1 MEASGDREG
10 LAALLMRVRSE
21 DFVAGRL
28 MEAVEAIPRRLFV
41 PDGAVDPYGEHT
53 FPLPCGQTMPSAR
66 MAVRIAAALR
76 VQPEHRILEIGTG
89 SGYVTALLAR
99 LGVHVVTLERYRT
112 LSAAAG
118 ERLRAC
124 SLTNV
129 TCVQEDGRSGY
140 AEAGPYDRIVVHGSF
155 EELPKAFVEQMAS
168 GAMLV
173 TAIGPGDGRQQIVRH
188 QKQGS
193 RFEVTPLFPVRLQ
206 PLEIGKASIL

>member
-1 MEASGDREG
+1 MEMPGDREG

-41 PDGAVDPYGEHT
+41 PADVTDPYGEHS

-66 MAVRIAAALR
+66 TAVRLAAALR
-76 VQPEHRILEIGTG
+76 IQPEHRVLEIGTG

-99 LGVHVVTLERYRT
+99 LALHVVTLERYRT
-112 LSAAAG
+112 LSSAAAD
-118 ERLRAC
+118 RLRSC
-124 SLTNV
+124 SLSNV
-129 TCVQEDGRSGY
+129 TCVQEDGRAGY
-140 AEAGPYDRIVVHGSF
+140 MEAGPFDRILVHGCF
-155 EELPKAFVEQMAS
+155 DELPRVFVEQMAS

-173 TAIGPGDGRQQIVRH
+173 APIGPGAAEQQVVRH
-188 QKQGS
+188 HKQGS
-193 RFEVTPLFPVRLQ
+193 RFELTPLFPIRLQ

>member
-1 MEASGDREG
+1 MDMSGDREG

-41 PDGAVDPYGEHT
+41 PDGVADPYGEHT

-66 MAVRIAAALR
+66 TAVRIAAALR
-76 VQPEHRILEIGTG
+76 VQPEHRVLEIGTG

-112 LSAAAG
+112 LSSAAS
-118 ERLRAC
+118 ERLRTC
-124 SLTNV
+124 SLSNV
-129 TCVQEDGRSGY
+129 TFLQEDGRAGY
-140 AEAGPYDRIVVHGSF
+140 AEAAPYDRIVVHGSF
-155 EELPKAFVEQMAS
+155 DELPKAFVDQMAS

-173 TAIGPGDGRQQIVRH
+173 AAIGAGGGVQQMVRH
-188 QKQGS
+188 HRQGS
-193 RFEVTPLFPVRLQ
+193 RFELTPLFPVRLQ
-206 PLEIGKASIL
+206 PLEIGKASLL

>member
-1 MEASGDREG
+1 MPGDREG

-41 PDGAVDPYGEHT
+41 PDGVPDPYGEHS

-66 MAVRIAAALR
+66 TAVRLAAALR
-76 VQPEHRILEIGTG
+76 IQPEHRVLEIGTG

-99 LGVHVVTLERYRT
+99 LAVQVVTLERYRT
-112 LSAAAG
+112 LSTAAS
-118 ERLRAC
+118 ERVRSC
-124 SLTNV
+124 SLGNV
-129 TCVQEDGRSGY
+129 TFVQDDGRAGY
-140 AEAGPYDRIVVHGSF
+140 AEAAPFDRIVVHGSF

-173 TAIGPGDGRQQIVRH
+173 AAIGAGDGVQQIVRH

-193 RFEVTPLFPVRLQ
+193 RFELTPLFPVRFK
-206 PLEIGKASIL
+206 PLDAGKASVL